1 MKQLAELRAKVGM
14 LQQPFHVA
22 AKIGE
27 PQHAG
32 TVAEYH
38 AARHIN
44 VKVAGI
50 GAFWFKILP
59 TFPQPVQHINQ
70 LPQPAVVMPVEAEGD
85 ARQVQAVRV
94 LQFLGVGGM
103 T

>member
-1 MKQLAELRAKVGM
+1 VITTLRDVTEIQQLAELRAKVGM

-32 TVAEYH
+32 TVAEHH

-44 VKVAGI
+44 VKVG
-50 GAFWFKILP
+50 G
-59 TFPQPVQHINQ
+59 H
-70 LPQPAVVMPVEAEGD
+70 
-85 ARQVQAVRV
+85 RR
-94 LQFLGVGGM
+94 FLV
-103 T
+103 